1 MQIKKAKRQAVPMLI
16 SIASPSGYGKTY
28 SALLMASGLV
38 GDNGKVGFID
48 TEKGRGSMYADDADL
63 LSSLPQGYDVIEVEE
78 PFTPEKY
85 IEAIRA
91 FKDYDV
97 IVIDSGTHEWEG
109 SGGCQ
114 DIAENNKLRSLPNW
128 AKAKMEH
135 KKFMNCLTQASQHII
150 VCLRAREK
158 TKPEKINGKIEMVE
172 CGIQPVCEKN
182 FMFEMTLS
190 MMLAENHKP
199 ILTKCPKPLKPLF
212 EGEQAII
219 TKALGEKL
227 KAWSEGGELI
237 DKELR
242 GLKESLKSKSMLGY
256 KIYSDFAAKLTEK
269 EKELLKNGVD
279 RSFWS
284 ECKYL
289 YEEADAIKEENP
301 NDLADNGFNT

>member
-1 MQIKKAKRQAVPMLI
+1 MEIKKAKRQAVPMLI

-28 SALLMASGLV
+28 SALIMAAGLA
-38 GDNGKVGFID
+38 GEKGKVGFID

-63 LSSLPQGYDVIEVEE
+63 LNHLPQGYDVLELEE

-91 FKDYDV
+91 LKSYDV
-97 IVIDSGTHEWEG
+97 IIIDSGTHEWEG

-114 DIAENNKLRSLPNW
+114 DIAENNKLRGMPNW

-135 KKFMNCLTQASQHII
+135 KRFMNFLTQSSQHII

-158 TKPEKINGKIEMVE
+158 TKPEKINGKVEMIE
-172 CGIQPVCEKN
+172 CGMQPICEKN

-199 ILTKCPKPLKPLF
+199 ILTKCPKPLKSLF
-212 EGEQAII
+212 EGEQTII
-219 TKALGEKL
+219 TKGLGEKL
-227 KAWSEGGELI
+227 KIWSEGGEAI

-242 GLKESLKSKSMLGY
+242 ALKVMIKNKAMLGSKVY
-256 KIYSDFAAKLTEK
+256 NECIAKLTDGEK
-269 EKELLKNGVD
+269 LILKNGIEK
-279 RSFWS
+279 SFWT
-284 ECKYL
+284 ECKHL
-289 YEEADAIKEENP
+289 CEEVDKIENEAP
-301 NDLADNGFNT
+301 IDLETGFNN